1 MKNYDE
7 IVIRY
12 LDKQLSESEL
22 KKFERELKNNEDLRK
37 ALDSYRELSQLF
49 SEDKKPDVRQGYF
62 NEIVP
67 KFRQR
72 IEKKPSTFPLRK
84 IGFAFAI
91 ILLMIV
97 SYTILNINVLNPKL
111 EDLTLQ
117 SITENIS
124 EDELGELA
132 DYVSDDSWRLLS
144 DNSDYELLKEDD
156 LILERIV
163 ENISDADRL
172 NLLNDYQI
180 NNFYSFIDDEE
191 IENAYNELLT
201 IRIL

>member
-22 KKFERELKNNEDLRK
+22 KKFESELKNNEDLKK

-49 SEDKKPDVRQGYF
+49 SEEKKPNVRQGYY

-72 IEKKPSTFPLRK
+72 LEKKSNTFPSRK

-91 ILLMIV
+91 ILLAIA
-97 SYTILNINVLNPKL
+97 SYFILNVNVFIPKS
-111 EDLTLQ
+111 EELTLQ
-117 SITENIS
+117 SITKNIS

-163 ENISDADRL
+163 ENISDVDRF

-180 NNFYSFIDDEE
+180 NNFYSFIDDDE
-191 IENAYNELLT
+191 IENAYNEILK

>member
-22 KKFERELKNNEDLRK
+22 KKFELELKNNEDLKK
-37 ALDSYRELSQLF
+37 AIDSYRELSQLF
-49 SEDKKPDVRQGYF
+49 SEDKKPNIRQGYF

-72 IEKKPSTFPLRK
+72 MEKKSNTFPSRK
-84 IGFAFAI
+84 IGFAFVI
-91 ILLMIV
+91 ILLMIALYV
-97 SYTILNINVLNPKL
+97 ILNVNVLNPKL
-111 EDLTLQ
+111 EELTLQ

-124 EDELGELA
+124 EEELGELA
-132 DYVSDDSWRLLS
+132 DYVSDDSWRLLY

-163 ENISDADRL
+163 ENVSDADRL
-172 NLLNDYQI
+172 ILLNDYQI
-180 NNFYSFIDDEE
+180 NNFYSFIDDNE

>member
-22 KKFERELKNNEDLRK
+22 KKFELELKNNEDLKK

-49 SEDKKPDVRQGYF
+49 SEDKKPNIRQGYF

-72 IEKKPSTFPLRK
+72 MEKKSNTFPSRK
-84 IGFAFAI
+84 IGFAFVI
-91 ILLMIV
+91 ILLMIALYV
-97 SYTILNINVLNPKL
+97 ILNVNVLNPKL
-111 EDLTLQ
+111 EELTLQ

-124 EDELGELA
+124 EEELGELA
-132 DYVSDDSWRLLS
+132 DYVSDDSWRLLY

-163 ENISDADRL
+163 ENVSDADRL
-172 NLLNDYQI
+172 ILLNDYQI
-180 NNFYSFIDDEE
+180 NNFYSFIDDNE

>member
-12 LDKQLSESEL
+12 LDKQLSESEI
-22 KKFERELKNNEDLRK
+22 KKFERELKNNKDLK
-37 ALDSYRELSQLF
+37 KTLESYRELSQLF
-49 SEDKKPDVRQGYF
+49 SEDKKPNVRQGYF

-72 IEKKPSTFPLRK
+72 IEKKSNTFPSRK
-84 IGFAFAI
+84 IGFAFVI
-91 ILLMIV
+91 ILLMIA
-97 SYTILNINVLNPKL
+97 SYVILNVNVLNPKL

-124 EDELGELA
+124 EDELGDLA
-132 DYVSDDSWRLLS
+132 DFVSDDSWGLLS
-144 DNSDYELLKEDD
+144 DNNDYELLKEDD

-172 NLLNDYQI
+172 TLLSDYQI
-180 NNFYSFIDDEE
+180 NNFYSFIDDDE
-191 IENAYNELLT
+191 IDNAYNELLK

>member
-22 KKFERELKNNEDLRK
+22 KKFELELKYNKDLKK
-37 ALDSYRELSQLF
+37 ALDSYCELSQLF
-49 SEDKKPDVRQGYF
+49 SEDKKPNIRQGYF

-72 IEKKPSTFPLRK
+72 IEKKTSNFPLRK

-91 ILLMIV
+91 ILLAIA
-97 SYTILNINVLNPKL
+97 SYAILNINVLNPKS

-124 EDELGELA
+124 EDELDELA
-132 DYVSDDSWRLLS
+132 DYISDDSWRLLS
-144 DNSDYELLKEDD
+144 DNNDYELLQEDD

-163 ENISDADRL
+163 ENVSNADRL
-172 NLLNDYQI
+172 ILLNDYQI
-180 NNFYSFIDDEE
+180 NNFYSFIDDDE
-191 IENAYNELLT
+191 IENAYNEILK

>member
-22 KKFERELKNNEDLRK
+22 KEFERELKNNKDLKR
-37 ALDSYRELSQLF
+37 ALESYRELSQLF
-49 SEDKKPDVRQGYF
+49 SEDKKPNVRQSYF

-72 IEKKPSTFPLRK
+72 IEKKSSTFPSRK
-84 IGFAFAI
+84 IGFAFVI
-91 ILLMIV
+91 ILLMIT
-97 SYTILNINVLNPKL
+97 SYILFNVDVPNPKL
-111 EDLTLQ
+111 EDVTLQ

-132 DYVSDDSWRLLS
+132 DYVSDDSWKLLS
-144 DNSDYELLKEDD
+144 DNYDYELLKEDD

-172 NLLNDYQI
+172 TLLNEYQI
-180 NNFYSFIDDEE
+180 NNFYSFIDDDE

-201 IRIL
+201 KRIL

>member
-7 IVIRY
+7 LVIRY
-12 LDKQLSESEL
+12 LDEQLSESEF
-22 KKFERELKNNEDLRK
+22 KKFERELKNNEDLKK
-37 ALDSYRELSQLF
+37 ALDNYRKLSQLF
-49 SEDKKPDVRQGYF
+49 SEDKIPNVRQSYF

-67 KFRQR
+67 KFWQR
-72 IEKKPSTFPLRK
+72 IEKKSSAFPSRK

-91 ILLMIV
+91 ILLAIA
-97 SYTILNINVLNPKL
+97 SYVILNVNVLNPKS

-117 SITENIS
+117 SIIENIS
-124 EDELGELA
+124 EDELGEIA
-132 DYVSDDSWRLLS
+132 DFISDDSWGLLA
-144 DNSDYELLKEDD
+144 DNSDYELLKDDD

-163 ENISDADRL
+163 ENISDVDRFI
-172 NLLNDYQI
+172 LLNDYQI
-180 NNFYSFIDDEE
+180 NNFYSFIDDDD

>member
-22 KKFERELKNNEDLRK
+22 KKFESELKNNEDLKK
-37 ALDSYRELSQLF
+37 ALDSYRELSKLF
-49 SEDKKPDVRQGYF
+49 SEEKKPNVRQGYF

-72 IEKKPSTFPLRK
+72 MEKKSSTFPSWK
-84 IGFAFAI
+84 IAFAFAI
-91 ILLMIV
+91 ILLAIA
-97 SYTILNINVLNPKL
+97 SYFILNVNVFIPKS
-111 EDLTLQ
+111 EELTLQ
-117 SITENIS
+117 SITKNIS

-163 ENISDADRL
+163 ENISDVDRF

-180 NNFYSFIDDEE
+180 NNFYSFIDDDE

>member
-22 KKFERELKNNEDLRK
+22 KKFESELKNNEDLKK

-49 SEDKKPDVRQGYF
+49 SEEKKPNVRQCYY

-72 IEKKPSTFPLRK
+72 MEKKSNTFPSRK
-84 IGFAFAI
+84 IAFAFAI
-91 ILLMIV
+91 ILLAIA
-97 SYTILNINVLNPKL
+97 SYFILNVNVFIPKS
-111 EDLTLQ
+111 EELTLQ
-117 SITENIS
+117 SITKNIS

-163 ENISDADRL
+163 ENISDVDRF

-180 NNFYSFIDDEE
+180 NNFYSFIDDDE
-191 IENAYNELLT
+191 IENAYNEILK
-201 IRIL
+201 IRNL

>member
-12 LDKQLSESEL
+12 LDKQLSESEI
-22 KKFERELKNNEDLRK
+22 KKFERELKYNKDLK
-37 ALDSYRELSQLF
+37 KTLESYRELSQLF
-49 SEDKKPDVRQGYF
+49 SKDKKPNVRQGYF

-72 IEKKPSTFPLRK
+72 IEKKTSNFPLRK

-91 ILLMIV
+91 ILLAIA
-97 SYTILNINVLNPKL
+97 SYAILNINVLNPKS

-124 EDELGELA
+124 EDELDELA
-132 DYVSDDSWRLLS
+132 DYISDDSWRLLS
-144 DNSDYELLKEDD
+144 DNNDYELLQEDD

-163 ENISDADRL
+163 ENVSNADRL
-172 NLLNDYQI
+172 ILLNDYQI
-180 NNFYSFIDDEE
+180 NNFYSFIDDDE
-191 IENAYNELLT
+191 IENAYNEILK

>member
-22 KKFERELKNNEDLRK
+22 KKFESELKNNEDLKK

-49 SEDKKPDVRQGYF
+49 SEEKKPNVRQGYY

-72 IEKKPSTFPLRK
+72 MGKKSNTFPSRK

-91 ILLMIV
+91 ILLAIA
-97 SYTILNINVLNPKL
+97 SYFILNVNVFIPKS
-111 EDLTLQ
+111 EELTLQ
-117 SITENIS
+117 SITKNIS

-163 ENISDADRL
+163 ENISDVDRF

-180 NNFYSFIDDEE
+180 NNFYSFIDDDE

>member
-7 IVIRY
+7 LVIRY
-12 LDKQLSESEL
+12 LDEQLSESEF
-22 KKFERELKNNEDLRK
+22 KKFERELKNNEDLKK
-37 ALDSYRELSQLF
+37 ALDNYRQLSQLF
-49 SEDKKPDVRQGYF
+49 SEDKIPNVRQSYF

-67 KFRQR
+67 KFWQR
-72 IEKKPSTFPLRK
+72 IEKKSSAFPSRK

-91 ILLMIV
+91 ILLAIA
-97 SYTILNINVLNPKL
+97 SYVILNVNVLNPKS

-117 SITENIS
+117 SIIENIS
-124 EDELGELA
+124 EDELGEIA
-132 DYVSDDSWRLLS
+132 DFILDDSWGLLA
-144 DNSDYELLKEDD
+144 DNSDYELLKDDD

-163 ENISDADRL
+163 ENISDVDRFI
-172 NLLNDYQI
+172 LLNDYQI
-180 NNFYSFIDDEE
+180 NNFYSFIDDDD

>member
-22 KKFERELKNNEDLRK
+22 KKFELELKNNEDLKK

-49 SEDKKPDVRQGYF
+49 SKDKKPNVRQGYF

-72 IEKKPSTFPLRK
+72 IEKKTSNFPLRK

-91 ILLMIV
+91 ILLAIA
-97 SYTILNINVLNPKL
+97 SYAILNINVLNPKS

-132 DYVSDDSWRLLS
+132 DYISDDSWRLLS
-144 DNSDYELLKEDD
+144 DNNDYELLQEDD

-163 ENISDADRL
+163 ENVSNADRL
-172 NLLNDYQI
+172 ILLNDYQI
-180 NNFYSFIDDEE
+180 NNFYSFIDDDE
-191 IENAYNELLT
+191 IENAYNEILK

>member
-1 MKNYDE
+1 MKDYDE

-22 KKFERELKNNEDLRK
+22 KKFESELKNNEDLKK

-49 SEDKKPDVRQGYF
+49 SEEKKPNVRQGYF

-72 IEKKPSTFPLRK
+72 MEKKSSTFPSWK
-84 IGFAFAI
+84 IAFAFAI
-91 ILLMIV
+91 ILLAIA
-97 SYTILNINVLNPKL
+97 SYFILNVNVFIPKS
-111 EDLTLQ
+111 EELTLQ
-117 SITENIS
+117 SITKNIS

-163 ENISDADRL
+163 ENISDVDRF

-180 NNFYSFIDDEE
+180 NNFYSFIDDDE

>member
-22 KKFERELKNNEDLRK
+22 KKFELELKNNEDLKK

-49 SEDKKPDVRQGYF
+49 SEDKKPNIRQGYF

-72 IEKKPSTFPLRK
+72 IEKKTSNFPLRK

-91 ILLMIV
+91 ILLAIA
-97 SYTILNINVLNPKL
+97 SYAILNINVLNPKS

-132 DYVSDDSWRLLS
+132 DYISDDSWRLLS
-144 DNSDYELLKEDD
+144 DNNDYELLQEDD

-163 ENISDADRL
+163 ENVSNADRL
-172 NLLNDYQI
+172 ILLNDYQI
-180 NNFYSFIDDEE
+180 NNFYSFIDDDE
-191 IENAYNELLT
+191 IENAYNEILK

>member
-1 MKNYDE
+1 MINYDE

-22 KKFERELKNNEDLRK
+22 KKFERELKNNEDLK
-37 ALDSYRELSQLF
+37 KMLESYRELSQLF
-49 SEDKKPDVRQGYF
+49 SEDKKPNVRQSYF

-72 IEKKPSTFPLRK
+72 IEKKSSTFPTRK

-91 ILLMIV
+91 ILLVIA
-97 SYTILNINVLNPKL
+97 SYAILNINVLNSKS
-111 EDLTLQ
+111 EDITLQ
-117 SITENIS
+117 SITKNIS

-132 DYVSDDSWRLLS
+132 DYVSDDSWSLLS
-144 DNSDYELLKEDD
+144 DNSDYELIKEDD
-156 LILERIV
+156 LILEKIV
-163 ENISDADRL
+163 QNVSDADRL
-172 NLLNDYQI
+172 ILLNDYQI
-180 NNFYSFIDDEE
+180 NNFYPFIDDDE
-191 IENAYNELLT
+191 IENAYNEILK

>member
-22 KKFERELKNNEDLRK
+22 KKFESELKNNEDLKK

-49 SEDKKPDVRQGYF
+49 SEEKKPNVRQGYY

-72 IEKKPSTFPLRK
+72 MEKKSSTFPSWK
-84 IGFAFAI
+84 IAFAFAI
-91 ILLMIV
+91 ILLAIA
-97 SYTILNINVLNPKL
+97 SYFILNVNVFIPKS
-111 EDLTLQ
+111 EELTLQ
-117 SITENIS
+117 SITKNIS

-163 ENISDADRL
+163 ENISDVDRF

-180 NNFYSFIDDEE
+180 NNFYSFIDDDE

>member
-22 KKFERELKNNEDLRK
+22 KKFERELKNNKDLKK

-49 SEDKKPDVRQGYF
+49 SEDKKPNVRQSYF

-72 IEKKPSTFPLRK
+72 IEKKSSTFPSRK
-84 IGFAFAI
+84 IGFAFVI
-91 ILLMIV
+91 ILLMIA
-97 SYTILNINVLNPKL
+97 SYFILNINVLNPKS

-132 DYVSDDSWRLLS
+132 DFVSDDSWRLLS
-144 DNSDYELLKEDD
+144 DSNDYELLKEDD

-163 ENISDADRL
+163 ENISDVDRL

-180 NNFYSFIDDEE
+180 NNFYSFIDDDE

>member
-1 MKNYDE
+1 MINYDE

-22 KKFERELKNNEDLRK
+22 KKFERELKNNEDLK
-37 ALDSYRELSQLF
+37 KMLESYRELSQLF
-49 SEDKKPDVRQGYF
+49 SEDKKPNVRQSYF

-72 IEKKPSTFPLRK
+72 IEKKSSTFPTRK

-91 ILLMIV
+91 ILLVIA
-97 SYTILNINVLNPKL
+97 SYTILNINVLNSKS
-111 EDLTLQ
+111 EDITLQ
-117 SITENIS
+117 SITKNIS

-132 DYVSDDSWRLLS
+132 DYVSDDSWSLLS
-144 DNSDYELLKEDD
+144 DNSDYELIKEDD
-156 LILERIV
+156 LILEKIV
-163 ENISDADRL
+163 QNVSDADRL
-172 NLLNDYQI
+172 LLLNDYQI
-180 NNFYSFIDDEE
+180 NNFYPFIDDDE
-191 IENAYNELLT
+191 IENAYNEILK

>member
-22 KKFERELKNNEDLRK
+22 KKFELELKNNEDLKK

-49 SEDKKPDVRQGYF
+49 SGDKKPNIRQGYF

-72 IEKKPSTFPLRK
+72 MEKKSNTFPTRK
-84 IGFAFAI
+84 IGFAFVI
-91 ILLMIV
+91 ILLMIALYV
-97 SYTILNINVLNPKL
+97 ILNVNVLNPKF
-111 EDLTLQ
+111 EELTLQ

-124 EDELGELA
+124 EEELGELA
-132 DYVSDDSWRLLS
+132 DYVSDDSWRLLY

-163 ENISDADRL
+163 ENVSDADRL
-172 NLLNDYQI
+172 ILLNDYQI
-180 NNFYSFIDDEE
+180 NNFYSFIDDNE

>member
-7 IVIRY
+7 LVIRY
-12 LDKQLSESEL
+12 LDEQLSESEF
-22 KKFERELKNNEDLRK
+22 KKFERELKNNEDLKK

-49 SEDKKPDVRQGYF
+49 SEDKIPNVRQSYF

-67 KFRQR
+67 KFWQR
-72 IEKKPSTFPLRK
+72 IEKKSSTFPSRK

-91 ILLMIV
+91 ILLAIA
-97 SYTILNINVLNPKL
+97 SYVILNVNVLNPKS

-117 SITENIS
+117 SIIENIS
-124 EDELGELA
+124 EDELGEIA
-132 DYVSDDSWRLLS
+132 DFILDDSWGLLA
-144 DNSDYELLKEDD
+144 DNSDYELLKDGD

-163 ENISDADRL
+163 ENISDVDRFI
-172 NLLNDYQI
+172 LLNDYQI
-180 NNFYSFIDDEE
+180 NNFYSFIDDDD

>member
-22 KKFERELKNNEDLRK
+22 KKFESELKNNEDLKK

-49 SEDKKPDVRQGYF
+49 SEEKKPNVRQGYY

-72 IEKKPSTFPLRK
+72 MEKKSNTFPSRK
-84 IGFAFAI
+84 IAFAFAI
-91 ILLMIV
+91 ILLAIA
-97 SYTILNINVLNPKL
+97 SYFILNVNVFIPKS
-111 EDLTLQ
+111 EELTLQ
-117 SITENIS
+117 SITKNIS

-163 ENISDADRL
+163 ENISDVDRF

-180 NNFYSFIDDEE
+180 NNFYSFIDDDE
-191 IENAYNELLT
+191 IENAYNEILK